1 MTPQENKVV
10 LRQAQLERIFSFG
23 YVSITLSLSKGR
35 TFHFLSPPMILAFLT
50 LSLFLSGCVSL
61 SLFPQKMPLREKTVQ
76 GTAADKILVVSISGV
91 ISEGKDGAV
100 WDRDDD
106 LVARIKEEL
115 TLAAEDEH
123 IKALLLR
130 INSPG
135 GTVTASD
142 IIYHEIMA
150 FKEKRKIPVVAVIMD
165 LGASGGYY
173 IAVTGDRIIA
183 HPTSVTGS
191 VGVIMLRVS
200 AEGLLQKIGVE
211 ASAIKSGAKKD
222 IGSPFRPMT
231 EDERAI
237 FQSMINGFFSRFLD
251 VVSKGRSLPADQ
263 LKVIADG
270 RVVTG
275 PQALQLGLVDQVG
288 YLDDGI
294 AAAKKLAGLTD
305 ARVIMY
311 ARSEAY
317 RNNIYSLANG
327 PGGLEALARLDLMNL
342 MHGASPQFLYLWM
355 P

>member
-1 MTPQENKVV
+1 VSRHKAWIV
-10 LRQAQLERIFSFG
+10 L
-23 YVSITLSLSKGR
+23 
-35 TFHFLSPPMILAFLT
+35 
-50 LSLFLSGCVSL
+50 
-61 SLFPQKMPLREKTVQ
+61 
-76 GTAADKILVVSISGV
+76 AADHAHT
-91 ISEGKDGAV
+91 E
-100 WDRDDD
+100 
-106 LVARIKEEL
+106 
-115 TLAAEDEH
+115 
-123 IKALLLR
+123 ALLLR

-150 FKEKRKIPVVAVIMD
+150 VKEKRKIPVVAVIMD

-173 IAVTGDRIIA
+173 IAVAGDRIIA

-191 VGVIMLRVS
+191 VGVIMLRVN

-270 RVVTG
+270 RVLTR
-275 PQALQLGLVDQVG
+275 PQALQLGLVEQVG
-288 YLDDGI
+288 Y
-294 AAAKKLAGLTD
+294 
-305 ARVIMY
+305 
-311 ARSEAY
+311 
-317 RNNIYSLANG
+317 
-327 PGGLEALARLDLMNL
+327 
-342 MHGASPQFLYLWM
+342 
-355 P
+355 